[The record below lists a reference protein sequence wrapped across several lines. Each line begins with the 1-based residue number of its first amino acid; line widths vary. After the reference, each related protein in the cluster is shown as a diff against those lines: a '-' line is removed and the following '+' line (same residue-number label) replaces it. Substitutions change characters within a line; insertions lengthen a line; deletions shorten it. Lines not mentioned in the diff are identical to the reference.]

1 MNQMSLWPSP
11 WQPLA
16 KLRRQS
22 KKVLASVPST
32 VQQNNLPKQMETPSE
47 QRHFRQLL
55 VVNINTKYK
64 HMHIIIYIHIDIGF
78 TCTHL
83 RPGMMQGTRA
93 VGKAPH
99 GPKLQRPLSRIW
111 QNERKERQIHKSVL
125 ATTCYDCSFVPSN
138 PSISFGNIKHP
149 INPIGHS
156 QCNAYSKVFP
166 DCTYDKP
173 RLWPRRT

>member
-1 MNQMSLWPSP
+1 MNQISLWPSP

-47 QRHFRQLL
+47 QRNFRQLL
-55 VVNINTKYK
+55 VVNIKTLHK
-64 HMHIIIYIHIDIGF
+64 HMYIIIYIYIHMYRCF

-99 GPKLQRPLSRIW
+99 GPKLQRPFSRIW

-125 ATTCYDCSFVPSN
+125 ATTCYNCSFV

-156 QCNAYSKVFP
+156 QCHAYSKVFP